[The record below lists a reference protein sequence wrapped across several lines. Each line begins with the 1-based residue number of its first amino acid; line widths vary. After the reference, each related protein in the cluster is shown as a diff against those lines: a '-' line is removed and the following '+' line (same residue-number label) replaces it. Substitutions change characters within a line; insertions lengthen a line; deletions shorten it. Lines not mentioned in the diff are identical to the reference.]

1 MYTTEK
7 ARLNLTVSNDADDKL
22 RELALKHRKS
32 LTLSEIVEAMIHHCA
47 RNPHFIQKLT
57 QKKEEAIPY

>member
-1 MYTTEK
+1 MYTIEK

-32 LTLSEIVEAMIHHCA
+32 LTLSEIVEEMIHHCVH
-47 RNPHFIQKLT
+47 NPNFIEKLT
-57 QKKEEAIPY
+57 KKEEIDR